1 MNYTKYFVINLV
13 IEGFFNWL
21 PEDEGKRVARLSY
34 VILEEKTDMLDGNF
48 SYIYTGMCFE
58 GTLIKKLL
66 SAEGVIKL
74 ITKTYRPHNISRCV
88 VKPLTNEEALS
99 IVIDNVKHIIIPIS
113 TKSNIYSY
121 NI

>member
-1 MNYTKYFVINLV
+1 MNYTKYFIINLV

-21 PEDEGKRVARLSY
+21 PEAEGKRVARLSY
-34 VILEEKTDMLDGNF
+34 VILEEKADMLDGNF